1 MNPKA
6 SDTSDTERKVRIVEL
21 HPQGAVRR
29 EFDKAPKARVGN
41 VFVADLYLISKG
53 LKPTSEVCPLG
64 SLGRDVYELKINGRP
79 AWRCIY
85 YTGITGKIVVL
96 HVTEKTTNGRD
107 SQIANV
113 VEQRLKTLRDEL
125 KVGRKK

>member
-1 MNPKA
+1 MNQKH
-6 SDTSDTERKVRIVEL
+6 SDTSDTESKVRVVEL
-21 HPQGAVRR
+21 HPEGAVRR
-29 EFDKAPKARVGN
+29 ELNKAPKARVSD
-41 VFVADLYLISKG
+41 VFAADLVLMSKG
-53 LKPTSEVCPLG
+53 LKPMSEVSPLG
-64 SLGRDVYELKINGRP
+64 SLGRNVYELKINIRP

-113 VEQRLKTLRDEL
+113 VELRLKTLRDQL
-125 KVGRKK
+125 KVGGKK

>member
-1 MNPKA
+1 MNQKH
-6 SDTSDTERKVRIVEL
+6 SDTSDTESKIRVVEL
-21 HPQGAVRR
+21 HPEGAVHR
-29 EFDKAPKARVGN
+29 EFMKAPETRVRD
-41 VFVADLYLISKG
+41 VFLADLTLMSHNQ
-53 LKPTSEVCPLG
+53 KPGSEVRPLG

-113 VEQRLKTLRDEL
+113 VELRLKTLRDQL
-125 KVGRKK
+125 KVGGKK

>member
-1 MNPKA
+1 MNKK
-6 SDTSDTERKVRIVEL
+6 TSDTNDNESKTRVLEYHPEKAAFKEMATVPERIRDAFLLSLSMV
-21 HPQGAVRR
+21 
-29 EFDKAPKARVGN
+29 
-41 VFVADLYLISKG
+41 
-53 LKPTSEVCPLG
+53 LKHLEPACQVSPLG
-64 SLGRDVYELKINGRP
+64 GLGKNVYELKINGRP